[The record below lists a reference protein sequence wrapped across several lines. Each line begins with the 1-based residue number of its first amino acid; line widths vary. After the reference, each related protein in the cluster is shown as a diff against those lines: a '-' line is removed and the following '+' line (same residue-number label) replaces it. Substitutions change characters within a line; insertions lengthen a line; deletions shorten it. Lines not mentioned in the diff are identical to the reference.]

1 MRRIK
6 KYCLF
11 FALGGAGY
19 ALIELLWRGRTHF
32 SMIIAGGICFISF
45 SLIAD
50 IFREKPILY
59 KAVLCSLS
67 VTTVELVFGVIFN
80 IILKMNVWDYSKMP
94 LNLFGQICPI
104 YSLLWGGLSLIFLPV
119 AQFMNEKFK
128 A

>member
-1 MRRIK
+1 M
-6 KYCLF
+6 
-11 FALGGAGY
+11 LGGTGY

-50 IFREKPILY
+50 MFREKPILY

-67 VTTVELVFGVIFN
+67 VTTVELIFGVIFN

-94 LNLFGQICPI
+94 LNLLGQICPL
-104 YSLLWGGLSLIFLPV
+104 YSLLWGGLSLVFLPV
-119 AQFMNEKFK
+119 AQFMNKKFK

>member
-94 LNLFGQICPI
+94 LNLFGQICPL